1 MRCDLPADTSLA
13 VVLVDD
19 GSQDGTGDA
28 VLERFPAVRV
38 IRGNG
43 SLYWNGG
50 MRLAY
55 LATIELPFD
64 DYLWL
69 NDDTMLDPQALSTL
83 WACREQ
89 CSTRCPGLPCIV
101 VGATRGL
108 VPDTT
113 TYGGW
118 RIVRRWPLQEFSNI
132 PAAPQPQPCD
142 TFNGNCALIPR
153 AIAQRLGNLEARFIH
168 SLGDLDYGFRAV
180 AAGFP
185 VWQAPGTVGVCPRNV
200 PAPLPPDVV
209 RSVRRRLQHLCG
221 AKQVPPKAWFVFV
234 RRNYGIKWPIEFA
247 RPYVGATLRAL
258 RAKWTR

>member
-1 MRCDLPADTSLA
+1 MTRLCALLTCFNRRDTTLACLEALFRCDLPADTSLA

-89 CSTRCPGLPCIV
+89 CSTRSHH
-101 VGATRGL
+101 A
-108 VPDTT
+108 
-113 TYGGW
+113 
-118 RIVRRWPLQEFSNI
+118 
-132 PAAPQPQPCD
+132 CD
-142 TFNGNCALIPR
+142 
-153 AIAQRLGNLEARFIH
+153 
-168 SLGDLDYGFRAV
+168 
-180 AAGFP
+180 
-185 VWQAPGTVGVCPRNV
+185 
-200 PAPLPPDVV
+200 
-209 RSVRRRLQHLCG
+209 G
-221 AKQVPPKAWFVFV
+221 AK
-234 RRNYGIKWPIEFA
+234 
-247 RPYVGATLRAL
+247 VGTSTTA
-258 RAKWTR
+258 